1 MGKYQWLLFLHVTG
15 AFLFFGGS
23 VVAGVLNVAA
33 QRRERPSEIALLLR
47 LTRVPVIAFSVG
59 TPLLFVFGLWLVS
72 ASPNGYSYGQAWVIA
87 ALVLFV
93 VVNAIGGLGGKREKE
108 TRLLAESLAA
118 AGDAPSPEL
127 TERLRDPRM
136 RILTWSSFLLTVSI
150 LVLMIWK
157 PGA

>member
-15 AFLFFGGS
+15 AFLFLGGS
-23 VVAGVLNVAA
+23 VVAAVLNNAA
-33 QRRERPSEIALLLR
+33 QRRERPSEVAVLLR
-47 LTRVPVIAFSVG
+47 LTRIAAIAISAGVPM
-59 TPLLFVFGLWLVS
+59 LFFFGLWLVS
-72 ASPNGYSYGQAWVIA
+72 AAPYDYGYGQAWVIA

-93 VVNAIGGLGGKREKE
+93 LTNAIGGFVGKREKE

-118 AGDAPSPEL
+118 GGDAPRPEL
-127 TERLRDPRM
+127 RARLRER
-136 RILTWSSFLLTVSI
+136 RALVLVWTSFLLTIAI

>member
-15 AFLFFGGS
+15 AFLFLGGS
-23 VVAGVLNVAA
+23 IVAAVLNNVA
-33 QRRERPSEIALLLR
+33 QRRERPSEIAVLLR
-47 LTRVPVIAFSVG
+47 STRVAAIAISVG
-59 TPLLFVFGLWLVS
+59 VPMLFFFGLWLVS
-72 ASPNGYSYGQAWVIA
+72 ASPYDYGYGQAWVIA

-93 VVNAIGGLGGKREKE
+93 LANATGGMVSGREKA
-108 TRLLAESLAA
+108 TRQLAERLAA

-127 TERLRDPRM
+127 RARLRDPTM
-136 RILTWSSFLLTVSI
+136 LALVWTGFLLTLAV